1 MGNKC
6 TRRSSL
12 KTTAL
17 AGTVAGLAGMAAHAA
32 TGRKV
37 KVALVGCGGRGK
49 RDLESFL
56 NACKILGLEVE
67 VAALADAFQDAVE
80 PGAKNFQVSE
90 DRCHAGFDAYRK
102 VAESDAEFV
111 LLITPPLFRPLHLE
125 AMLKAGKNVFVEK
138 PVAVDA
144 PGCRKV
150 IELGE
155 FAKSKGLGISA
166 GMQRRHSVGYLK
178 NKALIEAGAIGEIL
192 GGVVSWNGN
201 VPWIYERKDGWSDAD
216 YLARNWLNWVELSG
230 DHICEQH
237 VHNLDVANWFV
248 GHTPLSAVGFGGR
261 ARRETG
267 NQFDFFSVDLDYGN
281 NVHIHSQ
288 CRQIS
293 GCFNRVGEELRG
305 SKGVVYGGGKLKGDP
320 SATVPEPLSDS
331 NNETVQEMIDLIRG
345 VRSGNPLNEAGIV
358 AEATATAVM
367 SRLAAYTGKMIRWSD
382 LMQNGNS
389 EWFNYTSGISAEDFE
404 TGTVK
409 LPAEN
414 KAPVPGDG
422 SPIRHRK

>member
-1 MGNKC
+1 MKDLC

-17 AGTVAGLAGMAAHAA
+17 AGMTAGLTSIVTNAAPDN
-32 TGRKV
+32 TI

-49 RDLESFL
+49 SDLKSFL
-56 NACKILGLEVE
+56 KACEILALKAEV
-67 VAALADAFQDAVE
+67 VALADAFQDAALKAGEQFKVPAE
-80 PGAKNFQVSE
+80 
-90 DRCHAGFDAYRK
+90 RIYAGFDAYRK
-102 VAESDAEFV
+102 VAESDADYV

-125 AMLKAGKNVFVEK
+125 AMLEAGKNVFVEK

-150 IELGE
+150 IALGE
-155 FAKSKGLGISA
+155 LAKAKGLGISA
-166 GMQRRHSVGYLK
+166 GMQRRYDAGYLK

-192 GGVVSWNGN
+192 GGTVSWNGK
-201 VPWIYERKDGWSDAD
+201 VPWIKERKPGWSDAD

-237 VHNLDVANWFV
+237 VHNLDVANWFI
-248 GHTPLSAVGFGGR
+248 GHPPISAVGFGGR

-267 NQFDFFSVDLDYGN
+267 NQFDFFSIDLDYGN

-305 SKGVVYGGGKLKGDP
+305 SKGVVFGGGKLKGD
-320 SATVPEPLSDS
+320 SSITVPDPKSDTD
-331 NNETVQEMIDLIRG
+331 NESVQEMIDMIRG
-345 VRSGNPLNEAGIV
+345 VRSGNPLNEAQIV

-367 SRLAAYTGKMIRWSD
+367 ARISAYTGKMVRWSD
-382 LMQNGNS
+382 LIQNENS
-389 EWFNYTSGISAEDFE
+389 EWFNYTSGIAAEDFE
-404 TGTVK
+404 TGNIK
-409 LPAEN
+409 LPPEN
-414 KAPVPGDG
+414 IASLPGDG
-422 SPIRHRK
+422 KPIKRR